1 MLKAIMN
8 KICSKYRVI
17 KPRVVVGVP
26 SGITE
31 VEERAVEEAIISSGA
46 RNVFVI
52 DEPMA
57 AAIGA
62 GLEVSEA
69 KGNIVVD
76 IGGGTT
82 EVAVIS
88 LGGVVISESLR
99 IAGDEITENIINY
112 IKRRYNLTIG
122 EVTAENIKQELGCA
136 MPLMTETEMEIRGR
150 DLSSGF
156 PSSVIVTSSDIELAI
171 KEPIE
176 KIIET
181 VKTTLEQT
189 PPELVSDISE
199 TGITLTGGGAL
210 IKNLDKLMSEKME
223 TPVYIA
229 NEPLDTVVNGTLA
242 MLEDLDNLKNILKRN
257 VI

>member
-156 PSSVIVTSSDIELAI
+156 PSSVIV
-171 KEPIE
+171 
-176 KIIET
+176 
-181 VKTTLEQT
+181 
-189 PPELVSDISE
+189 SDISE

>member
-176 KIIET
+176 KI
-181 VKTTLEQT
+181 KTTLEQT

>member
-8 KICSKYRVI
+8 KICSKYKVI

-46 RNVFVI
+46 RNVFLI

-62 GLEVSEA
+62 GLDVSDA
-69 KGNIVVD
+69 KGNIIVD

-88 LGGVVISESLR
+88 LGGIVISESLR
-99 IAGDEITENIINY
+99 IAGDEITESIINY
-112 IKRRYNLTIG
+112 IKRRYNLIIG
-122 EVTAENIKQELGCA
+122 EVTAENIKQEIGCA
-136 MPLMTETEMEIRGR
+136 MPLMTETEMEVRGR

-156 PSSVIVTSSDIELAI
+156 PTSIIVTSEDIEMAI
-171 KEPIE
+171 KETIQ

-189 PPELVSDISE
+189 PPELISDISE

-210 IKNLDKLMSEKME
+210 IKNLDKLMNERTE
-223 TPVYIA
+223 TPVYVA
-229 NEPLDTVVNGTLA
+229 NEPLDSVVNGTLA
-242 MLEDLDNLKNILKRN
+242 VLENIDKIKNILKRN

>member
-1 MLKAIMN
+1 
-8 KICSKYRVI
+8 
-17 KPRVVVGVP
+17 
-26 SGITE
+26 
-31 VEERAVEEAIISSGA
+31 
-46 RNVFVI
+46 
-52 DEPMA
+52 
-57 AAIGA
+57 
-62 GLEVSEA
+62 
-69 KGNIVVD
+69 
-76 IGGGTT
+76 
-82 EVAVIS
+82 
-88 LGGVVISESLR
+88 
-99 IAGDEITENIINY
+99 
-112 IKRRYNLTIG
+112 
-122 EVTAENIKQELGCA
+122 